1 MKEVVSS
8 SVLDGAMSLLGK
20 VDFANLT
27 QDDAKTLLEASSK
40 SNELKR
46 LVSEYNEWDLA
57 VAWPTAIRDLLL
69 PLHPGIA
76 AKVVLLDAKVREAA
90 GNVRKEA
97 QYIIAHCTCVQ
108 ALLMPGSKA
117 AAARADNCRSTIER
131 AATWGVFLKPSVR
144 RALDSASQS

>member
-1 MKEVVSS
+1 MSPSLFWGPNQVGGTRALGRCRAYCTSS
-8 SVLDGAMSLLGK
+8 
-20 VDFANLT
+20 
-27 QDDAKTLLEASSK
+27 
-40 SNELKR
+40 
-46 LVSEYNEWDLA
+46 
-57 VAWPTAIRDLLL
+57 VAWPTAIRDRLL
-69 PLHPGIA
+69 PVHLGIA

-117 AAARADNCRSTIER
+117 AASRADNCRATIER